1 MTYKGPWSAEYI
13 ESQYSLWK
21 QDPGSVDKDWQF
33 FFQGFELGLTGKPL
47 AGGEEC
53 EPCDEESVRKQSRV
67 EALVYRYRDIGHLL
81 SCLDPLAACPT
92 DHPLL
97 NPGSFGLDEKDMER
111 RFYVPGLPEN
121 MSRQMTLRELVDHLR
136 RTYCRSVGVE
146 YMHMQDPGERRWL
159 RQRMESE
166 QNMPE
171 IPGDE
176 KIRIL
181 KKLIEASGFEQF
193 IHRKYLGQKRFSA
206 EGAEAIIP
214 MIDTLFSHA
223 AAAHGCGQIVLGMTH
238 RGRLNVQTNI
248 LDKPY
253 ADVIREF
260 ESHHNPEAEVGAGDV
275 KYHKGFHG
283 KIKTAGGKELDVIM
297 ADNPS
302 HLESV
307 NPVVEG
313 MARARLDAA
322 GNNKD
327 TARVMPLLLHGDAA
341 FSGQGITAETLNM
354 SQLDGFF
361 TGGTVH
367 IIVNNQIGYTALPD
381 DLRSTRYATD
391 IAKSLMVPIFHVHG
405 ENPEAAVHVVKLACD
420 YRMTYGKDVVIDVVC
435 YRRHGHNEGDEPY
448 FTQPLMYERIKNR
461 PPLDQLYAKQL
472 EEEKVIDRDSV
483 TTMGEQTRQRL
494 QDSFDKVQQ
503 EKPGQESE
511 ETASSEHPPT
521 TKPESIPEKKR
532 DGQYSDADTRAD
544 PSFLR
549 DLAEMINTVPEGFKV
564 HKKLEKL
571 LEKRLEAVKNGKG
584 IDWSNAESLAFAAI
598 VNQGTPVRL
607 SGQDSQRGTFSQRH
621 SVLFDTSSNDEYVP
635 INRAAKGKGSFE
647 SINSL
652 LSEAGVL
659 GFEYG
664 YSLLRKDGLTMWEAQ
679 FGDFVNNAQAI
690 IDLYIASGETKWGCA
705 SGLVLLLPHGYE
717 GQGPDHSSSRV
728 ERFLQLAADENFFVC
743 NPSTPAQYYNLLRR
757 QAAGSILKPLIIL
770 TPKSLLRHPAAV
782 SGINELAE
790 GKFMEVIDD
799 PEPVKKPDQV
809 IFVSGKLYY
818 DLLEARSERGIKNTA
833 IVRVEQLYPFPA
845 QQIGSVIK
853 GYKNC
858 KNWVWAQEEP
868 SNMGAWNYIRP
879 LLEKNF
885 SITLK
890 YTGRKASASTATG
903 YHHVHKQQQQQIIDM
918 IMGGK

>member
-1 MTYKGPWSAEYI
+1 
-13 ESQYSLWK
+13 
-21 QDPGSVDKDWQF
+21 
-33 FFQGFELGLTGKPL
+33 
-47 AGGEEC
+47 
-53 EPCDEESVRKQSRV
+53 
-67 EALVYRYRDIGHLL
+67 
-81 SCLDPLAACPT
+81 
-92 DHPLL
+92 
-97 NPGSFGLDEKDMER
+97 DMDR

-121 MSRQMTLRELVDHLR
+121 MTRQMTLRELVAHLR

-146 YMHMQDPGERRWL
+146 YMHMQDPEERRWL

-166 QNMPE
+166 QNMPAFS
-171 IPGDE
+171 GDE

-181 KKLIEASGFEQF
+181 RKLTEASGFEQF

-206 EGAEAIIP
+206 EGAEVIIP
-214 MIDTLFSHA
+214 IIDTLFSHA
-223 AAAHGCGQIVLGMTH
+223 AYVHGCENIVLGMTH
-238 RGRLNVQTNI
+238 RGRLNVQTNV

-253 ADVIREF
+253 TDIIREF

-275 KYHKGFHG
+275 KYHKGFQG
-283 KIKTAGGKELDVIM
+283 KITTSGGKELDVIM

-302 HLESV
+302 HLESI

-322 GNNKD
+322 GNKD

-354 SQLDGFF
+354 SQLDGYF

-367 IIVNNQIGYTALPD
+367 IIVNNQIGYTALPE

-448 FTQPLMYERIKNR
+448 FTQPLMYERIKSR

-472 EEEKVIDRDSV
+472 EEEQVIDRDSV
-483 TTMGEQTRQRL
+483 TAMGEQTRQHL
-494 QDSFDKVQQ
+494 QDSYEKVQQ
-503 EKPGQESE
+503 EKPGQESA
-511 ETASSEHPPT
+511 ETSASEHPPT
-521 TKPESIPEKKR
+521 RKPESIPKKR
-532 DGQYSDADTRAD
+532 EKQHPGVDTSMSA
-544 PSFLR
+544 SLLR
-549 DLAEMINTVPEGFKV
+549 DLAEKINSVPEGFQV

-621 SVLFDTSSNDEYVP
+621 SVLFDTSSNEEYVP
-635 INRAAKGKGSFE
+635 LNRAAKGKGSFE

-664 YSLLRKDGLTMWEAQ
+664 YSLVRKEGLTLWEAQ
-679 FGDFVNNAQAI
+679 FGDFVNNAQAV
-690 IDLYIASGETKWGCA
+690 IDLYIASGESKWGCK

-743 NPSTPAQYYNLLRR
+743 NPSTPAQYYHLLRR
-757 QAAGSILKPLIIL
+757 QAADSILKPLIIL
-770 TPKSLLRHPAAV
+770 SPKSLLRHPAAV
-782 SGINELAE
+782 SSIDELAK
-790 GKFMEVIDD
+790 GKFFEVIND
-799 PEPVKKPDQV
+799 PEPVKNPDQV
-809 IFVSGKLYY
+809 VFVSGKLYY

-845 QQIGSVIK
+845 QQLDSVIK
-853 GYKNC
+853 GYK
-858 KNWVWAQEEP
+858 KSKKWVWAQEEP
-868 SNMGAWNYIRP
+868 ANMGAWNYIRP
-879 LLEKNF
+879 LFEKNF
-885 SITLK
+885 SLTLE

-903 YHHVHKQQQQQIIDM
+903 YNHVHKQQQQQIIDM
-918 IMGGK
+918 VMGGK